1 MQKSSVL
8 ERTSRFV
15 LEVMPYLLTALIAVL
30 VVPSLLF
37 SQAQGARLRQVPVTY
52 VHAIDLDQPDG
63 AAAAA
68 QEWVR
73 VAKPV
78 R

>member
-1 MQKSSVL
+1 MQRSSVL

-37 SQAQGARLRQVPVTY
+37 SQAQGAKLKMVPVPY
-52 VHAIDLDQPDG
+52 VHAIDLDRMPSDG
-63 AAAAA
+63 VTAA
-68 QEWVR
+68 QDWVR
-73 VAKPV
+73 V

>member
-1 MQKSSVL
+1 MQRPSVL

-30 VVPSLLF
+30 LVPSLLF
-37 SQAQGARLRQVPVTY
+37 SQAQGARLKMVTVPY
-52 VHAIDLDQPDG
+52 VQAIDLDQVSAG
-63 AAAAA
+63 GLSAAA
-68 QEWVR
+68 QDWVR
-73 VAKPV
+73 V

>member
-1 MQKSSVL
+1 ML

-37 SQAQGARLRQVPVTY
+37 SQAQGAKLKLVTVPY
-52 VHAIDLDQPDG
+52 VQAIDLDRAASDG
-63 AAAAA
+63 AAA
-68 QEWVR
+68 EPTWIRVR
-73 VAKPV
+73 
-78 R
+78 